1 METKYG
7 DLPDELII
15 SNVSD
20 LINQIFKLLPYKEQN
35 NVYLNYHFDTLLFRV
50 SGMAKV
56 LPQYPEWI
64 TVLSLLEAA
73 KTESNMSLYR
83 KAILDCC
90 SIIKRIQEKN
100 A

>member
-15 SNVSD
+15 SNETD

-35 NVYLNYHFDTLLFRV
+35 NSCLNYHFDTLLFRI
-50 SGMAKV
+50 SGLAKV

-73 KTESNMSLYR
+73 KTESDLRLYR
-83 KAILDCC
+83 KAVLDCC
-90 SIIKRIQEKN
+90 SIVERIQSN